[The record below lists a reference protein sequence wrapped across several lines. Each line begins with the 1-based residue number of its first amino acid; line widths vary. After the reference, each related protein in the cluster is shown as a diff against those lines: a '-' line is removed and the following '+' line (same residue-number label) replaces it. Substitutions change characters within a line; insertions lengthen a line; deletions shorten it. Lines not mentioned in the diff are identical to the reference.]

1 MGEEAIYQ
9 WNEITLEGIDH
20 RDMGQNLGQW
30 GLHRVKAKRP
40 DLKSEC
46 RTLNYEKLSVSHF

>member
-30 GLHRVKAKRP
+30 GLHRV
-40 DLKSEC
+40 DQI
-46 RTLNYEKLSVSHF
+46 